1 MEDFYI
7 NDHGASEFG
16 AMLLSSWYVSG
27 STLTQNYLT
36 SYTGSRITFCS
47 TQYGLRSISLPV
59 DIYGASPADAAA
71 KRSAL
76 TAAFLGGTVELA
88 LPDGGTYT
96 ALLLDS
102 GKAQEQDTD
111 GCILSC
117 TYTLAGYRHGALETL
132 VLPADVQTFFAAG
145 TAQQME
151 CRITETVTEAGSHTV
166 HYPNGGSCVLKD
178 LQAGDTV
185 CVDGITRQ
193 VLCNGQNLFQ
203 AVTGISGW
211 PTVRAGENS
220 LAHTGQSYVEYYPIF
235 VYRRRCPCLPS
246 WPQTVTTSRWIVMI
260 TASCTTGTAGR
271 MRSNS
276 ACPVA
281 IPRCAFSLSGCG
293 W

>member
-117 TYTLAGYRHGALETL
+117 TYTLAGYRHGALET
-132 VLPADVQTFFAAG
+132 
-145 TAQQME
+145 QME

-235 VYRRRCPCLPS
+235 V
-246 WPQTVTTSRWIVMI
+246 
-260 TASCTTGTAGR
+260 
-271 MRSNS
+271 
-276 ACPVA
+276 
-281 IPRCAFSLSGCG
+281 
-293 W
+293 

>member
-16 AMLLSSWYVSG
+16 ALLLSSWYVSG

-96 ALLLDS
+96 VLLLDS

-145 TAQQME
+145 TADGVPHH
-151 CRITETVTEAGSHTV
+151 RDG
-166 HYPNGGSCVLKD
+166 NGGRKPHRALP
-178 LQAGDTV
+178 QR
-185 CVDGITRQ
+185 RQ
-193 VLCNGQNLFQ
+193 L
-203 AVTGISGW
+203 
-211 PTVRAGENS
+211 RAQRS
-220 LAHTGQSYVEYYPIF
+220 
-235 VYRRRCPCLPS
+235 
-246 WPQTVTTSRWIVMI
+246 
-260 TASCTTGTAGR
+260 AGR
-271 MRSNS
+271 
-276 ACPVA
+276 
-281 IPRCAFSLSGCG
+281 
-293 W
+293 

>member
-1 MEDFYI
+1 M
-7 NDHGASEFG
+7 
-16 AMLLSSWYVSG
+16 
-27 STLTQNYLT
+27 
-36 SYTGSRITFCS
+36 
-47 TQYGLRSISLPV
+47 
-59 DIYGASPADAAA
+59 
-71 KRSAL
+71 
-76 TAAFLGGTVELA
+76 ELA

-145 TAQQME
+145 TAPQME

-235 VYRRRCPCLPS
+235 V
-246 WPQTVTTSRWIVMI
+246 
-260 TASCTTGTAGR
+260 
-271 MRSNS
+271 
-276 ACPVA
+276 
-281 IPRCAFSLSGCG
+281 
-293 W
+293 

>member
-132 VLPADVQTFFAAG
+132 VLPADVQTFFCGGHRPADG
-145 TAQQME
+145 VPHH
-151 CRITETVTEAGSHTV
+151 RDG
-166 HYPNGGSCVLKD
+166 NGG
-178 LQAGDTV
+178 
-185 CVDGITRQ
+185 RQ
-193 VLCNGQNLFQ
+193 
-203 AVTGISGW
+203 
-211 PTVRAGENS
+211 PHRA
-220 LAHTGQSYVEYYPIF
+220 LPQ
-235 VYRRRCPCLPS
+235 RRQLRAQRS
-246 WPQTVTTSRWIVMI
+246 
-260 TASCTTGTAGR
+260 AGR
-271 MRSNS
+271 
-276 ACPVA
+276 
-281 IPRCAFSLSGCG
+281 
-293 W
+293 

>member
-16 AMLLSSWYVSG
+16 ALLLSSWYVSG

-36 SYTGSRITFCS
+36 S
-47 TQYGLRSISLPV
+47 SISLPE

-132 VLPADVQTFFAAG
+132 VHRPADGVPHHRDG
-145 TAQQME
+145 
-151 CRITETVTEAGSHTV
+151 
-166 HYPNGGSCVLKD
+166 NGG
-178 LQAGDTV
+178 
-185 CVDGITRQ
+185 RQ
-193 VLCNGQNLFQ
+193 
-203 AVTGISGW
+203 
-211 PTVRAGENS
+211 PHRA
-220 LAHTGQSYVEYYPIF
+220 LPQ
-235 VYRRRCPCLPS
+235 RRQLRAQRS
-246 WPQTVTTSRWIVMI
+246 
-260 TASCTTGTAGR
+260 AGR
-271 MRSNS
+271 
-276 ACPVA
+276 
-281 IPRCAFSLSGCG
+281 
-293 W
+293 

>member
-16 AMLLSSWYVSG
+16 ALLLSSWYVSG

-102 GKAQEQDTD
+102 GKAQESRTP
-111 GCILSC
+111 
-117 TYTLAGYRHGALETL
+117 T
-132 VLPADVQTFFAAG
+132 AASSAAP
-145 TAQQME
+145 T
-151 CRITETVTEAGSHTV
+151 RW
-166 HYPNGGSCVLKD
+166 
-178 LQAGDTV
+178 QA
-185 CVDGITRQ
+185 
-193 VLCNGQNLFQ
+193 
-203 AVTGISGW
+203 
-211 PTVRAGENS
+211 
-220 LAHTGQSYVEYYPIF
+220 
-235 VYRRRCPCLPS
+235 
-246 WPQTVTTSRWIVMI
+246 
-260 TASCTTGTAGR
+260 TGTGR
-271 MRSNS
+271 WKRWCFLRMSRPFLQRAPPRRWS
-276 ACPVA
+276 VA
-281 IPRCAFSLSGCG
+281 SQRR
-293 W
+293 